1 MCTGSFFSEKKQLRE
16 REWMAPCGFCAAGCC
31 WYGQNCLRSI
41 RSRFSETAYG
51 NQRAPAAES
60 ESDYASA
67 ESGSDSGNE
76 SADEGGMTGAMGCG
90 AEGAVFDRAL
100 TPFLFEDFTEV
111 VKGWKPSVG
120 AADAEFRGFG
130 EPPIFWMLNV
140 VQVPVP
146 PDCSGGGQCEVDE
159 LGFRFKQSK
168 GAVMSQKAQRR
179 LANQK
184 KVEVVW
190 AGPAV
195 VREQRAVRRAPIRG
209 AGVRKVLFDD
219 SDGSGSTDDV
229 PMVDQQHRLQSLRKI
244 QLWLW
249 RQQVQDH
256 MGVIK
261 ICFQKW
267 VGGGLAGWFVRNF
280 ARRNR
285 QFCRSVTV
293 GDLVQSRF
301 DADEFG
307 TDLIPLSAAD
317 LEELRLTKKLYPYPN
332 KRLQVPVAD
341 RISMGISAVRMT
353 AATVLRVVLLH
364 RAVEVAQCSTYLRLK
379 FAFEGWYWWGRQE
392 AADRLDWHIDVLDD
406 LLYPRWWEWT
416 FYPLWRRWTFSVGV
430 RRAERMLRKW
440 GAERVGGATRQWLFN
455 LCEWGQRQQRRQR
468 EACNQSTGSS
478 RCNEDGSSSSGRRSN
493 NKCNGSR
500 SRESSKSNTCV
511 RVWADVECG
520 RYTKFAHDSRWCS
533 VVMQLRELLGI

>member
-1 MCTGSFFSEKKQLRE
+1 VHRQFFSEKKQLRE

-76 SADEGGMTGAMGCG
+76 SADEGGMTGAMGCD

-146 PDCSGGGQCEVDE
+146 PDCNGGGQCEVDE

-190 AGPAV
+190 AGPAAV
-195 VREQRAVRRAPIRG
+195 CEQWAVRRAPIRG

-219 SDGSGSTDDV
+219 SDGIGSTNDV
-229 PMVDQQHRLQSLRKI
+229 PMVDRRHRLQSLRKI
-244 QLWLW
+244 QLWL
-249 RQQVQDH
+249 
-256 MGVIK
+256 
-261 ICFQKW
+261 
-267 VGGGLAGWFVRNF
+267 
-280 ARRNR
+280 
-285 QFCRSVTV
+285 
-293 GDLVQSRF
+293 
-301 DADEFG
+301 
-307 TDLIPLSAAD
+307 
-317 LEELRLTKKLYPYPN
+317 
-332 KRLQVPVAD
+332 
-341 RISMGISAVRMT
+341 
-353 AATVLRVVLLH
+353 
-364 RAVEVAQCSTYLRLK
+364 
-379 FAFEGWYWWGRQE
+379 
-392 AADRLDWHIDVLDD
+392 
-406 LLYPRWWEWT
+406 
-416 FYPLWRRWTFSVGV
+416 
-430 RRAERMLRKW
+430 
-440 GAERVGGATRQWLFN
+440 
-455 LCEWGQRQQRRQR
+455 
-468 EACNQSTGSS
+468 
-478 RCNEDGSSSSGRRSN
+478 
-493 NKCNGSR
+493 
-500 SRESSKSNTCV
+500 
-511 RVWADVECG
+511 
-520 RYTKFAHDSRWCS
+520 
-533 VVMQLRELLGI
+533 

>member
-1 MCTGSFFSEKKQLRE
+1 MLPVSL
-16 REWMAPCGFCAAGCC
+16 
-31 WYGQNCLRSI
+31 
-41 RSRFSETAYG
+41 
-51 NQRAPAAES
+51 
-60 ESDYASA
+60 
-67 ESGSDSGNE
+67 
-76 SADEGGMTGAMGCG
+76 
-90 AEGAVFDRAL
+90 
-100 TPFLFEDFTEV
+100 
-111 VKGWKPSVG
+111 
-120 AADAEFRGFG
+120 GFG
-130 EPPIFWMLNV
+130 NGDRNDANV
-140 VQVPVP
+140 R
-146 PDCSGGGQCEVDE
+146 CAVDAMD
-159 LGFRFKQSK
+159 FVFKQSE

-179 LANQK
+179 VARQK

-430 RRAERMLRKW
+430 RRAERMLFKFF
-440 GAERVGGATRQWLFN
+440 AERVGGATRQWLFN

-468 EACNQSTGSS
+468 EAVEIQAAVDATKMAAAAV
-478 RCNEDGSSSSGRRSN
+478 EEEAMI
-493 NKCNGSR
+493 
-500 SRESSKSNTCV
+500 RERAAKAI
-511 RVWADVECG
+511 RVYGYDQMGTVAA
-520 RYTKFAHDSRWCS
+520 RQNLKWCS
-533 VVMQLRELLGI
+533 VVWSLRELLGI